1 MANTTRSHFPDPA
14 MTAPPCTPCTSLV
27 CSADTL
33 LGLAPPLSSWCHAL
47 QTVLMTSNQFRPIV
61 EQPPAHAVA
70 CRGCSLL
77 LSQGLCVSLHPKA
90 NAAFKLWMG
99 RRQLE
104 SWCFLPCRPGLYRQR
119 FLREISLPNQLLHQ
133 TPEEQSN
140 SVLKHKCTSAP
151 CSGQTRAWQ
160 DWSAAKVGNEQCYL
174 ILNIEIKLK
183 NKNIHLKN
191 TENENI
197 SLLERMGSSGQAG
210 DWTPRWKIRCQLCL
224 VICH

>member
-1 MANTTRSHFPDPA
+1 MKTKQRNTVLHSCSSPKLWKPHMANTTRSHFPDPA

-104 SWCFLPCRPGLYRQR
+104 SWCFLPCRRGLYRQR
-119 FLREISLPNQLLHQ
+119 FLREISLPNRLLHQ

-160 DWSAAKVGNEQCYL
+160 
-174 ILNIEIKLK
+174 
-183 NKNIHLKN
+183 H
-191 TENENI
+191 
-197 SLLERMGSSGQAG
+197 
-210 DWTPRWKIRCQLCL
+210 
-224 VICH
+224 